1 MAFCFFAQL
10 ERVSLAGILVPF
22 QDQSSPPFPMVMAA
36 PRVLVLP
43 YPAQGHVI
51 PMMELS
57 HCLVE
62 HGVKVTFVNTE
73 LNHGL
78 ILGALATGDS
88 EPGGVDMM
96 SIPDSL
102 GSGEDRKD
110 LARLTDSFS
119 KVMPGELEKLI
130 ASINAADERRELE
143 KVSWLIADVNMAW
156 AFPVAKK
163 HGLRTAGFCP
173 SSAAMFATRIKIPE
187 MVRDGVLDERGWPKR
202 RGTFRLAPAMPAI
215 DTSEFSWN
223 RAGDAKG
230 QPIIFQLIHRNNAAT
245 HLAETIVCNSV
256 QELEPGALALFPGV
270 LPVGPL
276 SVSSD
281 KPAGSFWAED
291 ASCAAWLDAQ
301 PASSVVYVAF
311 GSLAA
316 YDAAQLV
323 ELAEGLL
330 LTSRPFLWVVRP
342 GSAGDQLL
350 EQLRRRAAPRGRVVS
365 WCPQQS
371 VLAHPA
377 VACFLTHCGWNS
389 TMEAVR
395 SGVPL
400 LCWPYFTDQFLNQS
414 YICDVWGTGLKVPL
428 PPAAAATHGTGLV
441 GREVVRDKIE
451 ELLGDNETKVRT
463 LALRDLARRAV
474 GNGGSSRQNLR
485 WFLDLVRGVE
495 S

>member
-1 MAFCFFAQL
+1 
-10 ERVSLAGILVPF
+10 
-22 QDQSSPPFPMVMAA
+22 MVMAA

-57 HCLVE
+57 HCLIE

-73 LNHGL
+73 VNHRL
-78 ILGALATGDS
+78 ILGALATGDK
-88 EPGGVDMM
+88 ELGGVDMV
-96 SIPDSL
+96 SIPDGL
-102 GSGEDRKD
+102 GTGEDRKD
-110 LARLTDSFS
+110 LGRLTDSFS

-130 ASINAADERRELE
+130 TSINADGRERE

-173 SSAAMFATRIKIPE
+173 SSAAMFAMRIRIPE
-187 MVRDGVLDERGWPKR
+187 MISDGVLDERGWPKR
-202 RGTFRLAPAMPAI
+202 RGAFQLAPAMPAI

-223 RAGDAKG
+223 RAADAKG
-230 QPIIFQLIHRNNAAT
+230 KPIIFQLILRNNAAT
-245 HLAETIVCNSV
+245 HLAETIVCNSI
-256 QELEPGALALFPGV
+256 QELEPGALALVPDVF
-270 LPVGPL
+270 PVGPL
-276 SVSSD
+276 SSD
-281 KPAGSFWAED
+281 KPVGCFWAED

-316 YDAAQLV
+316 YGAAQLV

-342 GSAGDQLL
+342 GSTGEQHL

-365 WCPQQS
+365 WCPQQN
-371 VLAHPA
+371 VLAHHA

-395 SGVPL
+395 NGVPL

-414 YICDVWGTGLKVPL
+414 YICDVWRTGLKVPL
-428 PPAAAATHGTGLV
+428 PPGAAHGTGLV
-441 GREVVRDKIE
+441 GRDVVRDKIE
-451 ELLGDNETKVRT
+451 ELLRDSETKARA
-463 LALRDLARRAV
+463 LALRDLASRAV
-474 GNGGSSRQNLR
+474 GDGGSSRRNLR
-485 WFLDLVRGVE
+485 QFLGLVRGSE

>member
-1 MAFCFFAQL
+1 MA
-10 ERVSLAGILVPF
+10 
-22 QDQSSPPFPMVMAA
+22 MAA

-43 YPAQGHVI
+43 YPAQGHVT

-73 LNHGL
+73 ANHGL

-88 EPGGVDMM
+88 EFGGVDMV
-96 SIPDSL
+96 SIPDGL
-102 GSGEDRKD
+102 GCGEDRKD

-119 KVMPGELEKLI
+119 KFMPAELEKLI
-130 ASINAADERRELE
+130 ASINADEQERE
-143 KVSWLIADVNMAW
+143 KASWLIADVNMAW

-173 SSAAMFATRIKIPE
+173 SSAAMFAMRIKIPE
-187 MVRDGVLDERGWPKR
+187 MISDGVLDERGWPKR

-230 QPIIFQLIHRNNAAT
+230 QPIIFQLILQNNAAT

-256 QELEPGALALFPGV
+256 QELEPGAFALFPGV

-281 KPAGSFWAED
+281 KPVGGFWAED

-301 PASSVVYVAF
+301 PDSSVVYVAF

-342 GSAGDQLL
+342 GLAGEHLL

-428 PPAAAATHGTGLV
+428 PPAAAAAAAHGAGLV
-441 GREVVRDKIE
+441 GRDVVRDKIE
-451 ELLGDNETKVRT
+451 ELLRDNETKARA
-463 LALRDLARRAV
+463 LALRDLAGRAV
-474 GNGGSSRQNLR
+474 GDGGSSRQNLR
-485 WFLDLVRGVE
+485 RFLDLVRGVK